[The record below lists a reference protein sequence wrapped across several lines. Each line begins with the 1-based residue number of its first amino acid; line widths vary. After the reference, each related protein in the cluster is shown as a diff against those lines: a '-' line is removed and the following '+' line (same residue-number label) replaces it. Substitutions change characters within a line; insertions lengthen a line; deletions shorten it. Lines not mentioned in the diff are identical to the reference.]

1 METLILRRLVFA
13 FFFAGYLPLCF
24 LFASSVA
31 GWASVVIRLAG
42 LATIIVFSFFAVYVH
57 SLFPRRHRS
66 PEDFPVLL
74 TGGPYGHIRH
84 PFYSCFIFIGY
95 GAALLAISPIGLALD
110 TLLIIPLFTFLARK
124 EEEELLERWGGQVPQ
139 IHGGEKDVHPWP
151 PLTTPSLQS
160 LQELCTDP
168 RICKW
173 IRRPFHPL

>member
-1 METLILRRLVFA
+1 VETLILRRLVFA

-31 GWASVVIRLAG
+31 GWASVVVRLAG

-74 TGGPYGHIRH
+74 TGGPYGHIRP

-95 GAALLAISPIGLALD
+95 RAALLAISPIGLALS
-110 TLLIIPLFTFLARK
+110 TLLTIPLFTFLARK
-124 EEEELLERWGGQVPQ
+124 EEGSCWKGGGTSTADSWRGERCSSLACSDNS
-139 IHGGEKDVHPWP
+139 ITSIP
-151 PLTTPSLQS
+151 PGAVQ
-160 LQELCTDP
+160 
-168 RICKW
+168 
-173 IRRPFHPL
+173 

>member
-31 GWASVVIRLAG
+31 GWASIVIRLAG
-42 LATIIVFSFFAVYVH
+42 LATIIVFSFFAVYIH

-95 GAALLAISPIGLALD
+95 GAALLAISPIELALN
-110 TLLIIPLFTFLARK
+110 TLLTIPLFTFLARK
-124 EEEELLERWGGQVPQ
+124 EEGELLERWG
-139 IHGGEKDVHPWP
+139 D
-151 PLTTPSLQS
+151 
-160 LQELCTDP
+160 
-168 RICKW
+168 RY
-173 IRRPFHPL
+173 RRFMEGRKMFIPGLL

>member
-1 METLILRRLVFA
+1 VETLILRRLVFA

-31 GWASVVIRLAG
+31 AWAPLVIRLAD

-95 GAALLAISPIGLALD
+95 GAALLAISPIELALN
-110 TLLIIPLFTFLARK
+110 TLLTIPLFTFLARK
-124 EEEELLERWGGQVPQ
+124 EEGELLERWG
-139 IHGGEKDVHPWP
+139 D
-151 PLTTPSLQS
+151 
-160 LQELCTDP
+160 
-168 RICKW
+168 RY
-173 IRRPFHPL
+173 RRFMEGRKMFIPGLL

>member
-31 GWASVVIRLAG
+31 GWASVVVRLAG

-84 PFYSCFIFIGY
+84 PLYSCFIFIGY
-95 GAALLAISPIGLALD
+95 GAALLAISPIELALN
-110 TLLIIPLFTFLARK
+110 TLLTIPLFTFLARK
-124 EEEELLERWGGQVPQ
+124 EEGELLERWGD
-139 IHGGEKDVHPWP
+139 KY
-151 PLTTPSLQS
+151 
-160 LQELCTDP
+160 
-168 RICKW
+168 
-173 IRRPFHPL
+173 RRFMEGRKTFIPGLL

>member
-1 METLILRRLVFA
+1 VETLILRRLVLA

-95 GAALLAISPIGLALD
+95 GAALLAISPIELALN
-110 TLLIIPLFTFLARK
+110 TLLTIPLFTFLARK
-124 EEEELLERWGGQVPQ
+124 EEGELLERWG
-139 IHGGEKDVHPWP
+139 D
-151 PLTTPSLQS
+151 
-160 LQELCTDP
+160 
-168 RICKW
+168 RY
-173 IRRPFHPL
+173 RRFMEGRKMFIPGLL